1 MNGSPYF
8 YQPNVQRIDNQ
19 IKELEQLKTQFQTIP
34 QQPMNVFNVGNGTQI
49 EFEARFIKDDEEV
62 ENIPISRKTAFI
74 SPKNKYL
81 KIKELNGDITTYEL
95 IPPKDEK
102 DLKIDELQQNNF
114 ILENKLKEM
123 EAKINELTVDS
134 KPVNEIEKS
143 GSNGTK
149 SSKK

>member
-19 IKELEQLKTQFQTIP
+19 IKELEQLKNQFQTIP

-74 SPKNKYL
+74 SPKNGYL
-81 KIKELNGDITTYEL
+81 KVKELNGDITTYEL
-95 IPPKDEK
+95 IPPKDDKHRRIEE
-102 DLKIDELQQNNF
+102 LERKI
-114 ILENKLKEM
+114 KEM
-123 EAKINELTVDS
+123 EAQNELT
-134 KPVNEIEKS
+134 K
-143 GSNGTK
+143 SNGSTNEVKRPASNDTK

>member
-19 IKELEQLKTQFQTIP
+19 IKELEQLKNQFQTIP

-74 SPKNKYL
+74 SPKNGYL
-81 KIKELNGDITTYEL
+81 KVKELNGDITTYEL
-95 IPPKDEK
+95 IPPKDDK
-102 DLKIDELQQNNF
+102 DRRIEELERKI
-114 ILENKLKEM
+114 KEM
-123 EAKINELTVDS
+123 EAQNELT
-134 KPVNEIEKS
+134 K
-143 GSNGTK
+143 SNGSTNEVKRPASNDTK

>member
-19 IKELEQLKTQFQTIP
+19 IKELEQLKNQFQTIP

-74 SPKNKYL
+74 SPKNGYL
-81 KIKELNGDITTYEL
+81 KVKELNGDITTYEL
-95 IPPKDEK
+95 IPPKDDK
-102 DLKIDELQQNNF
+102 DRRIEELERKI
-114 ILENKLKEM
+114 KEM
-123 EAKINELTVDS
+123 EAQNELTKS
-134 KPVNEIEKS
+134 NGSTNEIKRPA
-143 GSNGTK
+143 SNDTK

>member
-74 SPKNKYL
+74 SPKNGYL
-81 KIKELNGDITTYEL
+81 KVKELNGDITTYEL
-95 IPPKDEK
+95 IPPKDDK
-102 DLKIDELQQNNF
+102 DRRIEELERKI
-114 ILENKLKEM
+114 KEM
-123 EAKINELTVDS
+123 EAQNELTKS
-134 KPVNEIEKS
+134 NGSTNEVKRPAS
-143 GSNGTK
+143 DGTK

>member
-19 IKELEQLKTQFQTIP
+19 IKELEQLKNQFQTIP
-34 QQPMNVFNVGNGTQI
+34 QQPMNVFNVGNCTQI

-74 SPKNKYL
+74 SPKNGYL
-81 KIKELNGDITTYEL
+81 KVKELNGDITTYEL
-95 IPPKDEK
+95 IPPKDDK
-102 DLKIDELQQNNF
+102 DRRIEELERKI
-114 ILENKLKEM
+114 KEM
-123 EAKINELTVDS
+123 EAQNELT
-134 KPVNEIEKS
+134 K
-143 GSNGTK
+143 SNGSTNEVKRPASNDTK